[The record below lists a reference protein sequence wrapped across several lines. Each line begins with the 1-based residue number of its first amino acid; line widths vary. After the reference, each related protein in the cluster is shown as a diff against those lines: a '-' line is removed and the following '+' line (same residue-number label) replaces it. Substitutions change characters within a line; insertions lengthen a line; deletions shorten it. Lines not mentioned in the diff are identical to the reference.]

1 MAGRIGFLG
10 VCLAYFTIILDGS
23 VLNVAVPAIRDGLGS
38 SMAGAQ
44 WVLNGY
50 TLTLAAL
57 LLTAGA
63 LGDRLGLRRTLLAG
77 VTVFTLASAACALA
91 PTTGVLIGARVVQ
104 GLGAAALLPATLA
117 LVPHLFADA
126 AARARATVVWVAT
139 GAVAVAVGPLVGGV
153 LIDAAGWRA
162 IFAINLPIGVVAVLL
177 VRVGVPETPRRG
189 HPVDRIGLVTAAAT
203 LALLTGG
210 LIDAGSAGW
219 AAPTTLGLL
228 GAAVVA
234 GAAYGISA
242 RRGAHPML
250 PPSFFALRV
259 RAAAVGSAGLMGF
272 LFYGVLF
279 VMSLYFQKV
288 RGWSPGVSGVAL
300 LPMTVGSTIGPL
312 VLYRPLAR
320 RYGHRALLLGGFV
333 CCTAGIATLA
343 YADLHTPYAGIAI
356 GLLLVGV
363 ASTMVFS
370 ALTSL
375 LIGNVP
381 TAQSGLASG
390 VQNTLRQSGAMIA
403 VAILGSLLNTA
414 SLASRLPATSAVL
427 AAAAVIAVAIAACNL
442 RTIDAPAESMSATT
456 AGGT

>member
-1 MAGRIGFLG
+1 MSERIGFSG
-10 VCLAYFTIILDGS
+10 MCLAYFAIILDGS

-63 LGDRLGLRRTLLAG
+63 LGDRFGLRRTLLAG
-77 VTVFTLASAACALA
+77 VAVFTLASAACALA
-91 PTTGVLIGARVVQ
+91 PTTGVLVGARVVQ
-104 GLGAAALLPATLA
+104 GVGAAALLPATLA
-117 LVPHLFADA
+117 LVPHLFAEAD
-126 AARARATVVWVAT
+126 ARARATVFWVAT
-139 GAVAVAVGPLVGGV
+139 GAISMAVGPLVGGV
-153 LIDAAGWRA
+153 LIDAVGWRA
-162 IFAINLPIGVVAVLL
+162 IFVLNLPVGVVATLL
-177 VRVGVPETPRRG
+177 VRAGVPETPRHT
-189 HPVDRIGLVTAAAT
+189 HPVDRTGLVTAAAT

-219 AAPTTLGLL
+219 AAPATLGLL

-234 GAAYGISA
+234 GAAYLITA
-242 RRGAHPML
+242 RRAAHPML

-259 RAAAVGSAGLMGF
+259 RAAAVASAGLMGF
-272 LFYGVLF
+272 LFYGALF
-279 VMSLYFQKV
+279 VMSLYFQQM
-288 RGWSPGVSGVAL
+288 RGWTPGASGVAL

-312 VLYRPLAR
+312 VLYRPLAL
-320 RYGHRALLLGGFV
+320 RYGHRALLLGGFA

-343 YADLHTPYAGIAI
+343 GAGTRAPYAVLAT
-356 GLLLVGV
+356 GLLLIGV
-363 ASTMVFS
+363 SSTMVFS

-390 VQNTLRQSGAMIA
+390 VQNTLRQSGALIA
-403 VAILGSLLNTA
+403 VAVLGSLLNT
-414 SLASRLPATSAVL
+414 SSPASRLPAASAALV
-427 AAAAVIAVAIAACNL
+427 AVAVIAVTLAAGNL
-442 RTIDAPAESMSATT
+442 RTADAPLEPAPAPA
-456 AGGT
+456 AGRS